1 MAVKIFI
8 GNYKGGV
15 GKTVSTFNIGCL
27 LKRMYH
33 KSVLLM
39 DLDPQSSLSE
49 ICLKNTGKNLYDL
62 NDNEVL
68 NYVFDIYMQ
77 GKQCNISRIKVD
89 STSLIKHSENVD
101 FIPSNIFYSNGGLDS
116 LSMKMATDDM
126 NIVLLKQFIDDNDLD
141 SKYDYILFDCPPSN
155 NLITQ
160 SAFMVSD
167 YYLIP
172 TIMDNI
178 STKGINHY
186 IKIVDNL
193 YNKYCN
199 SEQNKNATLMK
210 LFFGKEPK
218 LLGVFETMRKGNT
231 NTSQYRSEIADKYP
245 LFESEVKHVKDI
257 SEDAGNGI
265 FNDFYGPIVLE
276 IINRLNSI

>member
-1 MAVKIFI
+1 
-8 GNYKGGV
+8 
-15 GKTVSTFNIGCL
+15 
-27 LKRMYH
+27 
-33 KSVLLM
+33 M

-49 ICLKNTGKNLYDL
+49 ICLKNIDKNLYDL
-62 NDNEVL
+62 KDNEVL

-77 GKQCNISRIKVD
+77 AKQCNISNIKVD
-89 STSLIKHSENVD
+89 SENLIKHSETAD
-101 FIPSNIFYSNGGLDS
+101 FIASNIFYSNGGLDT
-116 LSMKMATDDM
+116 LAMRMANDDT
-126 NIVLLKQFIDDNDLD
+126 NIVLIKKFIDDNNLD

-186 IKIVDNL
+186 VKTVKAL

-199 SEQNKNATLMK
+199 FEENKNATLMK
-210 LFFGKEPK
+210 LFFGDEPK
-218 LLGVFETMRKGNT
+218 LIGVFETMRKGTTVT
-231 NTSQYRSEIADKYP
+231 NEYREQIKSNYH
-245 LFESEVKHVKDI
+245 LFESEVKHIKDI
-257 SEDAGNGI
+257 SDDAAKGN
-265 FNDFYGPIVLE
+265 FNEFYEPIVIE
-276 IINRLNSI
+276 IIKRLNDLEDGR

>member
-1 MAVKIFI
+1 MAVKIFV

-27 LKRMYH
+27 LNIMLN

-49 ICLKNTGKNLYDL
+49 ICLKNIDKNLYDL

-68 NYVFDIYMQ
+68 NYVFDVYMQ
-77 GKQCNISRIKVD
+77 GKQCNISNIKVD

-101 FIPSNIFYSNGGLDS
+101 FIPSDIFYSNGGLDS
-116 LSMKMATDDM
+116 LAMKMATDDM

-186 IKIVDNL
+186 VKIVDAL

-199 SEQNKNATLMK
+199 SEQNKNAILMK
-210 LFFGKEPK
+210 LFFGDEPK

-231 NTSQYRSEIADKYP
+231 NTNEYRSQIKDKYH
-245 LFESEVKHVKDI
+245 LFESEVKHIKEI
-257 SEDAGNGI
+257 AEDAGKGI
-265 FNDFYGPIVLE
+265 FNKVYEPIVVE